1 MDALWPAAYVSPMGR
16 RLPIDYEAE
25 TPTIEARLQELFG
38 ITEHP
43 VAGPD
48 RRPLRLVLLS
58 PGQKPIA
65 VTTDALTHKL
75 TAVLPGLVQALP
87 GGPGLDEAQAAAL
100 SPVLVRALQL
110 AASPDG
116 GVHAAV
122 QFLGEYAANPG
133 T

>member
-1 MDALWPAAYVSPMGR
+1 MD
-16 RLPIDYEAE
+16 
-25 TPTIEARLQELFG
+25 
-38 ITEHP
+38 TEP
-43 VAGPD
+43 
-48 RRPLRLVLLS
+48 RRPADTREFMVMWN
-58 PGQKPIA
+58 A

-75 TAVLPGLVQALP
+75 SAVLPELAQTLP
-87 GGPGLDEAQAAAL
+87 GAPRLDEAQAAAL